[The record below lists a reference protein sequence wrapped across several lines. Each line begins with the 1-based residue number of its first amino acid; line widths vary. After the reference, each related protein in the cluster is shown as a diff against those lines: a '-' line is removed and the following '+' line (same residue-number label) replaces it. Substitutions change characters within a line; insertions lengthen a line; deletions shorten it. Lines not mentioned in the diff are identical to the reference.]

1 MARQSDKRQMIH
13 ELDSA
18 EAVASSI
25 PITFAKR
32 VKTDDGIGTM
42 RFPEG
47 FYQAQKTL
55 EGVVLGSV
63 GKLRARVLE
72 VASADGGE
80 VSEIVGVGL
89 GEKETD
95 GQYTGQKAI
104 KVFVNRK
111 LSLTKLSS
119 DQRIPTMHEGIPT
132 DIVPVGQ
139 VRPYGFQ
146 SFEARP
152 VSCGGSIGNDFV
164 GAGTIGCLVLLE
176 SGKLAVLSNNH
187 VLAGVN
193 RGKPGGTVI
202 YQPGQV
208 DGGSWPTGNIAMLE
222 DYVPVRF
229 DKPNV
234 VDCAVAWTSFS
245 KVSPRHHQYALNPNP
260 VEPSVQMSVRKEGR
274 TTGHTLGDIVA
285 VNVTVNV
292 PYDTNGDGVED
303 HQAQFEKQFVVR
315 GRNTPFFSDH
325 GDSGSLIVTAG
336 TYQPVGLLFAG
347 GGGMT
352 FANPI
357 SEVMKALRI
366 KAFLTP
372 AASVA

>member
-1 MARQSDKRQMIH
+1 MASSNSRPKMIH
-13 ELDSA
+13 ELDQP
-18 EAVASSI
+18 EARASSL
-25 PITFAKR
+25 PIVFAKK
-32 VKTDDGIGTM
+32 VKADDGIGTM
-42 RFPEG
+42 RFEAS
-47 FYQAQKTL
+47 FFAAQKTL
-55 EGVVLGSV
+55 QSTILGAV

-72 VASADGGE
+72 VSSQDETETSE
-80 VSEIVGVGL
+80 VLGIGL

-104 KVFVNRK
+104 KVFVTRK
-111 LSLTKLSS
+111 LSMSKLAS
-119 DQRIPTMHEGIPT
+119 DRSIPAMHDGLPT
-132 DIVPVGQ
+132 DVVPVGRI
-139 VRPYGFQ
+139 RPYGYQ
-146 SFEARP
+146 SMEARP
-152 VSCGGSIGNDFV
+152 VRCGGSIGNDFV

-176 SGKLAVLSNNH
+176 NGKLAVLSNNH

-193 RGKPGGTVI
+193 RGKLGGTVI

-222 DYVPVRF
+222 DYVRVKF
-229 DKPNV
+229 DQPNV
-234 VDCAVAWTSFS
+234 VDCAVAWTSFT
-245 KVSPRHHQYALNPNP
+245 KVSPAHHQFQLNPNP
-260 VEPSVQMSVRKEGR
+260 VEPAVQMSVRKEGR

-292 PYDTNGDGVED
+292 PYDTDGDGIED
-303 HQAQFEKQFVVR
+303 HQAQFEKQFVVK
-315 GRNTPFFSDH
+315 GRDTPFFSDH

-336 TYQPVGLLFAG
+336 TYQPVGLLFSG

-357 SEVMKALRI
+357 GEVMKALRI

-372 AASVA
+372 ATSVA